1 MAAEII
7 QLTLALMPAVAV
19 GFAINRLD
27 MPWDKQKRFSERTEL
42 LSLMARDIKRV
53 KSTMARHMIL
63 VNAGR
68 ARALP
73 ALPLANWKRVKHDS
87 RLKKYSDEPLFR
99 AIISQ
104 FREWENI

>member
-7 QLTLALMPAVAV
+7 QLTLALMPAMAV
-19 GFAINRLD
+19 GFAINRLN

-53 KSTMARHMIL
+53 KSIMARHILL

-68 ARALP
+68 VCALP
-73 ALPLANWKRVKHDS
+73 ALPLSNWKRVKNDS
-87 RLKKYSDEPLFR
+87 RLKKYSDDIEGVVC
-99 AIISQ
+99 A
-104 FREWENI
+104 